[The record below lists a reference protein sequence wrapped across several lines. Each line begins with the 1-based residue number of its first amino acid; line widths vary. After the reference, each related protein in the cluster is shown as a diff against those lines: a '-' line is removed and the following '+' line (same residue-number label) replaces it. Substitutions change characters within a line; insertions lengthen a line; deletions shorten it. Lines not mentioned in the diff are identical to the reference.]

1 MTVPAS
7 GPIKMVGIFS
17 EKNEDDY
24 SAENIDGE
32 TDLSLR
38 GLCSNSHDDTGSGG
52 NIDLN
57 ANFADTAD
65 GGANLDDAPFAM
77 SEMRNYNHTFVASI
91 HTTTFQP
98 EFRTWVVPYQP
109 VRAGS
114 GFTTSLNSSNNSP
127 TNLGSVTSQGTFTVG
142 GKSGVNLAALYNYDT
157 NQGSDSS
164 NGEKI
169 VLQFHHASGS
179 NFTDSGWTT
188 CKIYSGS
195 SNSGTLVVTLTRSSA
210 TSFSSTIQN
219 SANVRATY
227 TFNGTR
233 AFSNH
238 FGTDTTASN
247 NSQHFLEIA

>member
-1 MTVPAS
+1 MAVPAS

-24 SAENIDGE
+24 DAENIDGE

-38 GLCSNSHDDTGSGG
+38 GLCSNSHNDTGSGG
-52 NIDLN
+52 NINLN

-77 SEMRNYNHTFVASI
+77 GEMKNYNHTFVASI

-98 EFRTWVVPYQP
+98 EFRTFVVPYQP
-109 VRAGS
+109 VRAAS

-127 TNLGSVTSQGTFTVG
+127 TNIGSVTSQGTFTVG
-142 GKSGVNLAALYNYDT
+142 GKSGVNLAALYNYDS
-157 NQGSDSS
+157 NQSSDSS

-210 TSFSSTIQN
+210 SSFNSTISN
-219 SANVRATY
+219 SSNVRATY
-227 TFNGTR
+227 TFDGTR

>member
-1 MTVPAS
+1 MAVPSS
-7 GPIKMVGIFS
+7 GELSMLGIFS

-24 SAENIDGE
+24 DAANIDGE

-38 GLCSNSHDDTGSGG
+38 GLCSNSHSDTGSGG
-52 NIDLN
+52 NINLN

-142 GKSGVNLAALYNYDT
+142 GKSGVNLAALYNYDS
-157 NQGSDSS
+157 NQSSDSS

-195 SNSGTLVVTLTRSSA
+195 SSSGTLVVTLTRSSA

-238 FGTDTTASN
+238 FGTNTTASN